1 MALEA
6 EKAAI
11 PEADA
16 TLLTIAIVFRVVGL
30 VWLIVLSTVSL
41 ATGGVDEQ
49 AAAQGRD
56 LVVVAGVGAIFW
68 TVVTAVVWRLA
79 PWRLGTMAW
88 LIPDLVIGCAVA
100 LVPQSV
106 GASSFFVGGF
116 PISSAMLWAT
126 TRGVTGAAI
135 AALAV
140 ALASI
145 RGYGGQQAARS
156 AEVFAINWLAPV
168 VVGWGFG
175 VIRRN
180 DASRR
185 RAEAEL
191 ASERAERV
199 RVAERAEVAA
209 HLHDSVLQTLAL
221 IQRRAGDRSEVMR
234 LARSQERDLRSWING
249 TEQRTEGLM
258 DRIRQAAAEVERDFG
273 IAVDLST
280 VGDTDLAREVEAVAA
295 ATREALVNA
304 AKFAGVDR
312 IYVLAESR
320 QHEVRVV
327 VRDRGTGFDLAAI
340 DGDRRGIVESIE
352 GRMARHG
359 GSATISSRPGEGT
372 EVDIRLPRGE
382 P

>member
-1 MALEA
+1 
-6 EKAAI
+6 
-11 PEADA
+11 
-16 TLLTIAIVFRVVGL
+16 
-30 VWLIVLSTVSL
+30 
-41 ATGGVDEQ
+41 
-49 AAAQGRD
+49 
-56 LVVVAGVGAIFW
+56 
-68 TVVTAVVWRLA
+68 
-79 PWRLGTMAW
+79 
-88 LIPDLVIGCAVA
+88 
-100 LVPQSV
+100 
-106 GASSFFVGGF
+106 
-116 PISSAMLWAT
+116 
-126 TRGVTGAAI
+126 
-135 AALAV
+135 
-140 ALASI
+140 
-145 RGYGGQQAARS
+145 
-156 AEVFAINWLAPV
+156 
-168 VVGWGFG
+168 
-175 VIRRN
+175 
-180 DASRR
+180 
-185 RAEAEL
+185 
-191 ASERAERV
+191 
-199 RVAERAEVAA
+199 
-209 HLHDSVLQTLAL
+209 VLQTLAL

-258 DRIRQAAAEVERDFG
+258 DRIRQAAVEVERDFG

-320 QHEVRVV
+320 RHEVRVV
-327 VRDRGTGFDLAAI
+327 VRDRGSGFDLAAI